1 MAAGPHD
8 HQVVHAPSIDL
19 QRAVHVN
26 DRQRVEPRRVPQQRA
41 VSCWHALAFGPAKAR
56 PRTTA
61 SELVLADLPLLSIL
75 IALPTLAAV
84 IVAAIPADRTEA
96 IRRITLAATVV
107 TFVVSLALIGAF
119 QVGEPGFQLV
129 ERIPWIPA
137 WGVGYEVGV
146 DGITLLLVLLSTF
159 VIPLAVLATWGH
171 VSERTK
177 GFYIMVLT
185 LEAAV
190 IGVFVALDLILF
202 YVFFE
207 AMLVPMY
214 ALIGVWG
221 GQNRRYAA
229 IKFFLYTLIG
239 GLLMLVAILY
249 LYFKGGATT
258 FSYEALRGLPLTST
272 EQTWLFLA
280 FFVAFAIKVPLF
292 PFHTWLPDA
301 HTEAPTIGSVDL
313 AAILLKIGGYGII
326 RFSLPYFPQA
336 TRNLAPLIIALAVVG
351 VLYGALVAM
360 VQPDLKKLVA
370 YSSVAHMGFVV
381 LGVFA
386 LHPSSTSGSVVQ
398 MVNHGL
404 STGALFILIGFMYER
419 THSRNIADYSG
430 LAKATPVFGG
440 LFLIVSLSSLA
451 LPGLNGFAGEFPI
464 LIGTFQTTPWAA
476 VMASFGVI
484 LAALYLLWAY
494 QRMFHGPVEGKAVGM
509 TDLTVREKVVM
520 VPLIVSIVA
529 IGLYPKPLYD
539 RVTPTVE
546 QILAQVEQGSG
557 QAVSG
562 LAPATD

>member
-1 MAAGPHD
+1 
-8 HQVVHAPSIDL
+8 
-19 QRAVHVN
+19 
-26 DRQRVEPRRVPQQRA
+26 
-41 VSCWHALAFGPAKAR
+41 
-56 PRTTA
+56 
-61 SELVLADLPLLSIL
+61 LADLPLLSIL
-75 IALPTLAAV
+75 IGLPALSTLV
-84 IVAAIPADRTEA
+84 IALIPATRTEA
-96 IRRITLAATVV
+96 IRRVALVGTLA

-129 ERIPWIPA
+129 ERAPWIPA
-137 WGVGYEVGV
+137 WGINYQVAV
-146 DGITLLLVLLSTF
+146 DGITLPLVMLSTF
-159 VIPLAVLATWGH
+159 IIPLAVLATWGH

-177 GFYIMVLT
+177 GFYVAVLA
-185 LEAAV
+185 LEASV

-207 AMLVPMY
+207 GMLVPMY

-221 GQNRRYAA
+221 GANRRYAA
-229 IKFFLYTLIG
+229 MKFFLYTLFG

-249 LYFKGGATT
+249 LYFKAGAST
-258 FSYEALRGLPLTST
+258 FDYEALRGLPLSDT
-272 EQTWLFLA
+272 EQIWLFLA

-326 RFSLPYFPQA
+326 RFALPYFPQA
-336 TRNLAPLIIALAVVG
+336 TRQLAPLIVGLAVVG

-360 VQPDLKKLVA
+360 VQPDIKKLVA

-386 LHPSSTSGSVVQ
+386 LNPASASGSVVQ

-419 THSRNIADYSG
+419 THSRRIADYSG
-430 LAKATPVFGG
+430 LAKAAPVFGG
-440 LFLIVSLSSLA
+440 VFLIVALSSLA

-464 LIGTFQTTPWAA
+464 LLGSYQSIPWAA
-476 VMASFGVI
+476 VAASFGVI
-484 LAALYLLWAY
+484 FAALYLLWAY
-494 QRMFHGPVEGKAVGM
+494 QRMFHGPVRGKAVGM
-509 TDLTVREKVVM
+509 LDLTLREKVVM
-520 VPLIVSIVA
+520 VPLIAVIVA
-529 IGLYPKPLYD
+529 IGLYPKPLYE

-546 QILAQVEQGSG
+546 KILAEVNQATQAAAADPAG
-557 QAVSG
+557 QR
-562 LAPATD
+562 

>member
-1 MAAGPHD
+1 M
-8 HQVVHAPSIDL
+8 
-19 QRAVHVN
+19 
-26 DRQRVEPRRVPQQRA
+26 
-41 VSCWHALAFGPAKAR
+41 
-56 PRTTA
+56 
-61 SELVLADLPLLSIL
+61 ADLPLLSIL
-75 IALPTLAAV
+75 IVLPA
-84 IVAAIPADRTEA
+84 VAALVVAFVPKERAET
-96 IRRITLAATVV
+96 IRVLTLIGTVV
-107 TFVVSLALIGAF
+107 TFVVSLALIPAF
-119 QVGEPGFQLV
+119 EVGEPGFQLTEDV
-129 ERIPWIPA
+129 PWIPA
-137 WGVGYEVGV
+137 WGINYQVGI
-146 DGITLLLVLLSTF
+146 DGITLPLVMLSTF
-159 VIPLAVLATWGH
+159 IIPLAVLATWGH

-177 GFYIMVLT
+177 GFYIAVLV
-185 LEAAV
+185 LESAV

-221 GQNRRYAA
+221 AENRRYAA

-258 FSYEALRGLPLTST
+258 FDYNALRGLALSET
-272 EQTWLFLA
+272 EQIWLFLA
-280 FFVAFAIKVPLF
+280 FFIAFAIKVPLF

-326 RFSLPYFPQA
+326 RFALPYFPEA
-336 TRNLAPLIIALAVVG
+336 TQSLAPAIMGLAVVG

-360 VQPDLKKLVA
+360 VQPDIKRLVA

-386 LHPSSTSGSVVQ
+386 LNVQSASGSVVQ

-419 THSRNIADYSG
+419 THSRKIADYSG
-430 LAKATPVFGG
+430 ISKATPVFGG
-440 LFLIVSLSSLA
+440 VFLVIALSSLA
-451 LPGLNGFAGEFPI
+451 LPGLNGFVGEFPI
-464 LIGTFQTTPWAA
+464 LLGAYQTTPWAA
-476 VMASFGVI
+476 VLSAFGVI
-484 LAALYLLWAY
+484 FAALYLLWAY
-494 QRMFHGPVEGKAVGM
+494 QRMFHGPVGGHAKGM
-509 TDLTVREKVVM
+509 TDLTMREKAVV
-520 VPLIVSIVA
+520 VPLVAVIVA

-546 QILAQVEQGSG
+546 QIIADVQDPGAVTAVE
-557 QAVSG
+557 ARE
-562 LAPATD
+562 

>member
-1 MAAGPHD
+1 
-8 HQVVHAPSIDL
+8 
-19 QRAVHVN
+19 
-26 DRQRVEPRRVPQQRA
+26 
-41 VSCWHALAFGPAKAR
+41 
-56 PRTTA
+56 
-61 SELVLADLPLLSIL
+61 LADLPLLSIL
-75 IALPTLAAV
+75 IALPALGTLV
-84 IVAAIPADRTEA
+84 VALLPSTRAEA
-96 IRRITLAATVV
+96 IRWVALVTTVV

-129 ERIPWIPA
+129 ERVPWIPA
-137 WGVGYEVGV
+137 WGVNYQVGV
-146 DGITLLLVLLSTF
+146 DGITFPLVLLSTF
-159 VIPLAVLATWGH
+159 IIPLAVLATWGH

-177 GFYIMVLT
+177 GFYIAVLA
-185 LEAAV
+185 LEASV

-207 AMLVPMY
+207 GMLVPMY

-221 GQNRRYAA
+221 GANRRYAA
-229 IKFFLYTLIG
+229 LKFFLYTLFG

-249 LYFKGGATT
+249 LYFKAGATT
-258 FSYEALRGLPLTST
+258 FDYEALRGVALTDA
-272 EQTWLFLA
+272 EQIWLFLA

-326 RFSLPYFPQA
+326 RFALPYFPVA
-336 TRNLAPLIIALAVVG
+336 TQRLAPLIIGLAVVG

-360 VQPDLKKLVA
+360 VQPDIKKLVA

-386 LHPSSTSGSVVQ
+386 LNTASTSGSVVQ

-419 THSRNIADYSG
+419 THSRQINDYSG
-430 LAKATPVFGG
+430 MATATPVFGG
-440 LFLIVSLSSLA
+440 VFLIVALSSLA

-464 LIGTFQTTPWAA
+464 LIGTYQTVPWAA
-476 VMASFGVI
+476 VAAAFGVI
-484 LAALYLLWAY
+484 FAALYLLWAY

-509 TDLTVREKVVM
+509 LDLTLREKAVM
-520 VPLIVSIVA
+520 VPLVAVIVA
-529 IGLYPKPLYD
+529 IGLYPAPLYE

-546 QILAQVEQGSG
+546 QILAEVDRAQQAAVTSVEPGA
-557 QAVSG
+557 QA
-562 LAPATD
+562 D

>member
-1 MAAGPHD
+1 M
-8 HQVVHAPSIDL
+8 
-19 QRAVHVN
+19 
-26 DRQRVEPRRVPQQRA
+26 
-41 VSCWHALAFGPAKAR
+41 
-56 PRTTA
+56 
-61 SELVLADLPLLSIL
+61 ADLPLLSIL
-75 IALPTLAAV
+75 IGLPALCAL
-84 IVAAIPADRTEA
+84 IVGFIPATRTEA
-96 IRRITLAATVV
+96 IRQVTLVGTVAT
-107 TFVVSLALIGAF
+107 FLVSLALIGAF
-119 QVGEPGFQLV
+119 EVGEAGFQLV
-129 ERIPWIPA
+129 ERVPWIPA
-137 WGVGYEVGV
+137 WGINYQVGV
-146 DGITLLLVLLSTF
+146 DGITFPLVMLSTF
-159 VIPLAVLATWGH
+159 IIPLAVLATWGH

-177 GFYIMVLT
+177 GFYIAVLT

-221 GQNRRYAA
+221 GANRRYAA

-249 LYFKGGATT
+249 MYFKAGATT
-258 FSYEALRGLPLTST
+258 FDYEALRGLTLSDA
-272 EQTWLFLA
+272 EEIWLFLA

-336 TRNLAPLIIALAVVG
+336 TQSLAPAILGLAVVG

-360 VQPDLKKLVA
+360 VQPDIKKLVA

-386 LHPSSTSGSVVQ
+386 LNTTSTSGSVVQ

-419 THSRNIADYSG
+419 THSRRIADYSG

-440 LFLIVSLSSLA
+440 LFLIVVLSSLA

-464 LIGTFQTTPWAA
+464 LLGSYQTTPWAA

-484 LAALYLLWAY
+484 FAALYLLWAY

-509 TDLTVREKVVM
+509 LDLSLREKAVM
-520 VPLIVSIVA
+520 VPLVAVIVG

-546 QILAQVEQGSG
+546 QIIAEVEQAG
-557 QAVSG
+557 QPAVSG
-562 LAPATD
+562 LEPDTAAARSN